1 MLNDTVRVD
10 QGIPCQ
16 ACLCPG
22 ISDVRSM
29 LLGNKPLWPA
39 PHFMDWDAAS
49 DTQLSEL
56 VFFFWSFTTTMP
68 PYLPYHLAKN
78 PGTLCLSPTALRP
91 KAVSTCKLWISGFSG
106 ENRKRGERLDPV
118 AESVSATADRILS
131 CDNEAASVINCLH
144 QPQPSI
150 LPTRSLRCFSSSQVT
165 HPLIQHRATRFEVA
179 NLRLH

>member
-1 MLNDTVRVD
+1 
-10 QGIPCQ
+10 
-16 ACLCPG
+16 
-22 ISDVRSM
+22 M
-29 LLGNKPLWPA
+29 LLGNKPLSGLPPTPWMGTLPLTLNC
-39 PHFMDWDAAS
+39 PNWS
-49 DTQLSEL
+49 S
-56 VFFFWSFTTTMP
+56 FFGPLP
-68 PYLPYHLAKN
+68 PQCPYHLAKN

-179 NLRLH
+179 NLRLHRNLRCIARPLIYVRYGILE